1 MAINGQVGNTT
12 NLTDQNGSSVLSF
25 EELGHGQA
33 NNYLPN
39 RQGKFLIGGTEI
51 TSSVSSVSIQNGLD
65 QATIL
70 EIEFIMLKPVTDDAS
85 LRLQFYE
92 SGVLE
97 SGTVYDRATFSQ
109 NVDNTQAFNHSSND
123 TAIELKECG
132 NATYEFYNGQMV
144 IFHAKDGTRQTN
156 FMHKGFAMRAD
167 GKNNSYQV
175 WGELPVASTVDGIK
189 VFFDSGNIASGK
201 IKIYGYA

>member
-12 NLTDQNGSSVLSF
+12 NLSDQKGSSVLSF

-33 NNYLPN
+33 NNYLPV
-39 RQGKFLIGGTEI
+39 REGKFLITGAEI

-109 NVDNTQAFNHSSND
+109 NVDNTQVFNHSSND

-132 NATYEFYNGQMV
+132 NDTYEFYNGQMV

-201 IKIYGYA
+201 IKVYGYA

>member
-132 NATYEFYNGQMV
+132 NDTYEFYNGQMV

>member
-12 NLTDQNGSSVLSF
+12 NLSDQNGSSVLSF

-51 TSSVSSVSIQNGLD
+51 TSGVSSVSIQSGLN

-70 EIEFIMLKPVTDDAS
+70 DIEFIMLKPVTDNAS
-85 LRLQFYE
+85 LRMQFYE
-92 SGVLE
+92 SGVLQT
-97 SGTVYDRATFSQ
+97 GTIYDRATYSQ
-109 NVDNTQAFNHSSND
+109 NSSNTVAFNHSTND

-132 NATYEFYNGQMV
+132 NDTYEFYNGMITV
-144 IFHAKDGTRQTN
+144 FHAKDSTRQTN
-156 FMHKGFAMRAD
+156 FMHKGSAINSA
-167 GKNNSYQV
+167 GTLYSYQV
-175 WGELPVASTVDGIK
+175 WGELPQASLVDGIK